1 MSNGRRCGV
10 VVDSAFLHFLVV
22 ILVGSIQM
30 PFFCQLRESIVF
42 YDIRDIE

>member
-1 MSNGRRCGV
+1 MAGDVELLLDG
-10 VVDSAFLHFLVV
+10 AFLHFLVV
-22 ILVGSIQM
+22 NFIFGSIQM